1 MRKVPTTLQVTQTE
15 CGLCSARSV
24 LAFHGQDLS
33 ITDLRAVIEPGRDGL
48 SLKQIAELLR
58 TQGMETSIYRVKDPR
73 GLDVLEA
80 PFVAHWRGYHFV
92 VVERITASSAIVM
105 DPMIGRTRI
114 TREAFEADFSGQA
127 LVARPTPS
135 FAPARQPRLAAWR
148 NKPIWPRSSGWT
160 YVALAVL
167 SLGVFG
173 FTLAIPLLTERL
185 VDRTARGSSSLPAT
199 IAMIALVAAGFIGV
213 QILRTY
219 VTTRL
224 VRAVSWQL
232 LTGAFE
238 HLVRLPMK
246 YFMSRPPGELVY
258 RLNSLNQVR
267 DILATKLLQGVL
279 DALTALV
286 LLGYIAWVAPP
297 LGATAIGICA
307 VVMLLLFLSQRTVK
321 EIVDNEVHHNSRTQ
335 SVQLDAI
342 VSMANLRIGG
352 YSETYLE
359 DWRDHLRQALAGMV
373 RRMRI
378 QQGWIGSSIAGV
390 QAFAPLAILVV
401 SLTWVRSGTITLGQ
415 AVSVQ
420 GVSALL
426 FGLCSSVFTSYSDAT
441 VASRYL
447 ERADDIYAYEPEPLG
462 GSRKALPHN
471 GIDLQDVVFQYT
483 DHSPRVL
490 EAVSARIA
498 PGAVVA
504 LVGESGSG
512 KTTLG
517 KILCSLYS
525 PTEGTIRFGGVP
537 MEEYDLSALRSHIGY
552 IPQEGFLHNRSLA
565 ENLVLG
571 TPVNEHEAIAF
582 CRELPFM
589 DFVAELPMGYHTVV
603 SEMGANFSGGQ
614 RQRIAIAKALLR
626 RPQLLVLDEATSALD
641 NANQRR
647 VHECIAEL
655 ECTQIIIAHRLST
668 VLDADQIFVMEGGRI
683 EDVGTHAELSVREGP
698 YARLFGAE
706 RTREEVRG

>member
-15 CGLCSARSV
+15 CGLCSARSM
-24 LAFHGQDLS
+24 LAYHGQDLS
-33 ITDLRAVIEPGRDGL
+33 ITQLRKVIEPGRDGL
-48 SLKQIAELLR
+48 SLAQISVLL
-58 TQGMETSIYRVKDPR
+58 TEQGMDTTIFRVKDPR

-80 PFVAHWRGYHFV
+80 PFIAHWRGYHFV
-92 VVERITASSAIVM
+92 VVERLDGESAVIM

-114 TREAFEADFSGQA
+114 TRAQLEEDFSGQA
-127 LVARPTPS
+127 LIGRPGRGFTR
-135 FAPARQPRLAAWR
+135 ARQPRFAEWR
-148 NKPIWPRSSGWT
+148 GKPIWPQSAVGT
-160 YVALAVL
+160 YLSLAVL

-173 FTLAIPLLTERL
+173 FTLAIPLLTQRL
-185 VDRTARGSSSLPAT
+185 VDRIARGTMSLSLTLAVIVLT
-199 IAMIALVAAGFIGV
+199 AVGFIAV

-219 VTTRL
+219 VSTAL
-224 VRAVSWQL
+224 VRAVSWRL

-267 DILATKLLQGVL
+267 DILATKLLQGAL
-279 DALTALV
+279 DALTAVV
-286 LLGYIAWVAPP
+286 LLGYVMWVALP
-297 LGATAIGICA
+297 LGLTAAGIC
-307 VVMLLLFLSQRTVK
+307 VTVMCLLYLSQRTVK

-352 YSETYLE
+352 YSDTYLD
-359 DWRDHLRQALAGMV
+359 DWRSHLRKALAGMV
-373 RRMRI
+373 ARMRI

-390 QAFAPLAILVV
+390 QAFAPLAILVI

-415 AVSVQ
+415 AVAVQ

-426 FGLCSSVFTSYSDAT
+426 FGLCSSVFGSYSEAT

-447 ERADDIYAYEPEPLG
+447 QRADDIYEYEPEPTG
-462 GSRKALPHN
+462 GNVETLADN
-471 GIDLQDVVFQYT
+471 GITLEDVSFRYT

-490 EAVSARIA
+490 EKINARIA

-517 KILCSLYS
+517 KLLCSLYS
-525 PTEGTIRFGGVP
+525 PSEGTVRFGGVP
-537 MEEYDLSALRSHIGY
+537 MQDYDLESLRSHIGY

-571 TPVNEHEAIAF
+571 TPVDEQEAISF
-582 CRELPFM
+582 CQELPFM
-589 DFVAELPMGYHTVV
+589 DFINDLPMGYHTVV

-626 RPQLLVLDEATSALD
+626 RPDLLVLDEATSALD
-641 NANQRR
+641 NANQRL
-647 VHECIAEL
+647 VHECVSEL
-655 ECTQIIIAHRLST
+655 RCTQIIIAHRLST
-668 VLDADQIFVMEGGRI
+668 VVNADQIFVMEHGRI
-683 EDVGTHAELSVREGP
+683 DDVGTHAELSGRDGA
-698 YARLFGAE
+698 YARLFAAE
-706 RTREEVRG
+706 PAKEEVHG